1 MLNKMTGKSPVFDSN
16 IVYEQYLFPKLDNEK
31 IEDDA
36 SKINRFEIDFERLQE
51 NKYFSKDI
59 LKNSHQKIE
68 NQLSEKDE
76 WYNKGYQKGFGD
88 GVSSEKIK
96 IGTTLD
102 LLKNTLAE
110 LENLKTKT
118 VQNYEKQIVR
128 LSIAIAEK
136 LIEKEVSIDK
146 TIIHKLLGNILN
158 KMEDKEN
165 IKVRINPAD
174 FEILNEINDDL
185 KDLKG
190 IKFIIDTSITEGGCL
205 VESESGLIDARIENR
220 LKMIE
225 DAFNALNVENNRK
238 SDA

>member
-1 MLNKMTGKSPVFDSN
+1 MTGKSPVFDSN

-118 VQNYEKQIVR
+118 VQDYEKQIVR

-190 IKFIIDTSITEGGCL
+190 LKFIIDTSITEGGCL